1 MKIYLFSQAL
11 DNKSEDDWFE
21 VEGQKPIRMHD
32 ENKTAFVHNK
42 IFELCSTMEILAEN
56 DLKIFHF
63 MNPDQSNN
71 AVLIVDLNDK
81 DDNGRRSLTTVFIER
96 FYDRDLNIDFGA
108 LLSEFKILTGRTG
121 QFNSTT
127 IEKLNSTIGTAIKKK
142 AMKKRS
148 YLVLICLILILILVV
163 LVIGIK
169 S

>member
-63 MNPDQSNN
+63 MKILKIGYATTMRMKYIQF
-71 AVLIVDLNDK
+71 LIV
-81 DDNGRRSLTTVFIER
+81 G
-96 FYDRDLNIDFGA
+96 
-108 LLSEFKILTGRTG
+108 
-121 QFNSTT
+121 NSQ
-127 IEKLNSTIGTAIKKK
+127 
-142 AMKKRS
+142 
-148 YLVLICLILILILVV
+148 
-163 LVIGIK
+163 
-169 S
+169 